1 VNQAIKYAVL
11 AGFSAMTVFGSLSL
25 PAMAVE
31 PSIRPSV
38 SKQIEAAINKQTAPQ
53 DDAYDLERARQQL
66 LEELDAMFAKMRQQ
80 MMTQMESELDQ
91 MQQEMVRVVNQRF
104 RELQDQ
110 RLNR

>member
-25 PAMAVE
+25 PATAVE
-31 PSIRPSV
+31 PSI
-38 SKQIEAAINKQTAPQ
+38 SKQIETAINKQTAPQ

-80 MMTQMESELDQ
+80 MLTQMESELDQ

-104 RELQDQ
+104 RELQDE